1 VPASASTGN
10 GRPLTGS
17 ASWISPRA
25 VLLGD
30 VEGDTLQEQQL
41 PVRVAH
47 QAGLGVHPDQLARAR
62 EHVRD
67 KRRQVCAV
75 RLHTAQRGL
84 VLHSRD
90 VEQPLGRRVH
100 QDDVPFLIGD
110 ENRVGDRIDDQ
121 VKPMALVANFR
132 LRDPQRAVALLDL
145 FLRARQVGDV
155 AQNRHD
161 VSALPLVFCP

>member
-1 VPASASTGN
+1 M
-10 GRPLTGS
+10 
-17 ASWISPRA
+17 
-25 VLLGD
+25 
-30 VEGDTLQEQQL
+30 
-41 PVRVAH
+41 
-47 QAGLGVHPDQLARAR
+47 
-62 EHVRD
+62 
-67 KRRQVCAV
+67 
-75 RLHTAQRGL
+75 HTAQRGL